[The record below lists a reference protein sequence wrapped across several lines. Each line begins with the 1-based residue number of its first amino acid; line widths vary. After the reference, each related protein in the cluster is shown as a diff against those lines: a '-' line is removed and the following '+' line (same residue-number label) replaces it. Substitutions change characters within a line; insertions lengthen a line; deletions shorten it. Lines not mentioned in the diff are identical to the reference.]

1 MIDEMKLL
9 EEQRDRFNNLLSIQ
23 KYMQT
28 DLIEAK
34 FTEIDLKTIIY
45 LLNGYEALLKRENDV
60 EQPRENYMKLIEMD
74 FCEKCDHSDEECSKC
89 YPELGYKNTK
99 MERDTEAVKNFC
111 EGGFCPDAIK
121 MALR

>member
-9 EEQRDRFNNLLSIQ
+9 KEQRDRFQNLLSIQ

-60 EQPRENYMKLIEMD
+60 EQLRENYMKLIEMD
-74 FCEKCDHSDEECSKC
+74 FCEKCDHSDEECS
-89 YPELGYKNTK
+89 
-99 MERDTEAVKNFC
+99 R
-111 EGGFCPDAIK
+111 
-121 MALR
+121 